1 MEEDAPAIIVK
12 IASTHDMPEAIR
24 LLRAIEAE
32 ARPDDPAAP
41 DQAEAGF
48 RQSLAQYDF
57 MRSDACWLLL
67 AKLERQAAGYAVALR
82 MPKLDARHG
91 FLYVDELYVLKAY
104 RRRGIA
110 IRLLEAARE
119 LAGREGYAG
128 VRLLVRPTNTAAR
141 ALYKRLDYVEHR
153 AILGE
158 LRATNPR

>member
-1 MEEDAPAIIVK
+1 MEENPPTIIVK
-12 IASTHDMPEAIR
+12 IAATHDMPEAIR

-67 AKLERQAAGYAVALR
+67 ARLERQVAGYVVALR

-91 FLYVDELYVLKAY
+91 FLYVDELYVLKAH

-110 IRLLEAARE
+110 IRLLETVRE
-119 LAGREGYAG
+119 LAAREGYAG
-128 VRLLVRPTNTAAR
+128 VRLLVRPANAAAR
-141 ALYKRLDYVEHR
+141 ALYQRLGLIEYQT
-153 AILGE
+153 ILCE
-158 LRATNPR
+158 LQVQ